1 MTVNYN
7 IFQEES
13 YLRAT
18 YKLVSCE
25 KHAFLIILINED
37 DLEHGVRIISFDK
50 KEKTKL
56 SKNKVRVEIRNRK
69 YLFDPIAKK
78 LMSA

>member
-25 KHAFLIILINED
+25 KHAFLIILMDEED
-37 DLEHGVRIISFDK
+37 LDHGVRVISFDK
-50 KEKTKL
+50 KIKTKF
-56 SKNKVRVEIRNRK
+56 SKKKVPVEIRNRQ
-69 YLFDPIAKK
+69 YLFDPITKK
-78 LMSA
+78 LLNA